1 MGNQRKRDP
10 GVHLNNYKASKKHL
24 FKELFCRPPDHEMN
38 TPFFNYRDGIKS
50 TTNV

>member
-1 MGNQRKRDP
+1 MENQGKRDP
-10 GVHLNNYKASKKHL
+10 GAHKNNYKTSKKHS
-24 FKELFCRPPDHEMN
+24 FKELFCRPLDHKMN